1 MCGRAAVRRR
11 IGAVDRDVYSFAAGL
26 SSIVPNVELAM
37 EFIRCWLLHRSTWTI
52 LIPGILPAH
61 LDAVA
66 YCPTCD
72 AGRGHRQVQLVPF
85 TTRH

>member
-1 MCGRAAVRRR
+1 
-11 IGAVDRDVYSFAAGL
+11 L
-26 SSIVPNVELAM
+26 SSIAPNVGGM

-52 LIPGILPAH
+52 LIPGILPGN

-85 TTRH
+85 RTRN

>member
-1 MCGRAAVRRR
+1 
-11 IGAVDRDVYSFAAGL
+11 
-26 SSIVPNVELAM
+26 M

-52 LIPGILPAH
+52 LIPGVLPGN

-72 AGRGHRQVQLVPF
+72 VGRGHRQVQTVSSGAAV
-85 TTRH
+85 

>member
-1 MCGRAAVRRR
+1 MELSATLTASLPPCPR
-11 IGAVDRDVYSFAAGL
+11 SFL
-26 SSIVPNVELAM
+26 TSTAM

-52 LIPGILPAH
+52 LIPGILPANI
-61 LDAVA
+61 DAVA

-85 TTRH
+85 TTRT